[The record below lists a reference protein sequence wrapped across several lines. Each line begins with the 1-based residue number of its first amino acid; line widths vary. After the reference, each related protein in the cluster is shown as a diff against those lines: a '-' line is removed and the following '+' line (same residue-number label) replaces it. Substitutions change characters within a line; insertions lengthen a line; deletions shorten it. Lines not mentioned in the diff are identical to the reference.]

1 MFCVQ
6 CEQTI
11 RTPAGNGCSYAQ
23 GMCGKTAETS
33 DLQDLLIASL
43 QGLSAWALKAREY
56 GIIDHEVDSFAPR
69 AFFSTLTNVN
79 FDSPRIVGYAR
90 QAIALRE
97 ALKAQCQNLDASAAV
112 DNPVADLHRSATIWV
127 TCSVRRQTMPQ
138 IKIKPPSARIF
149 SVCVCCAC
157 TA

>member
-56 GIIDHEVDSFAPR
+56 GIIDHQVDSFAPR

-90 QAIALRE
+90 RAIALRE
-97 ALKAQCQNLDASAAV
+97 ALKAQCGDRCQRRGRQPGRRPAAGQRRSGRPAASGGGLY
-112 DNPVADLHRSATIWV
+112 PE
-127 TCSVRRQTMPQ
+127 
-138 IKIKPPSARIF
+138 
-149 SVCVCCAC
+149 
-157 TA
+157 

>member
-56 GIIDHEVDSFAPR
+56 GIIDHQVDSFAPR

-97 ALKAQCQNLDASAAV
+97 ALKAQCLDDQRQRRGRQPGRRPAAGQRPGCRPRRCASIARHCAF
-112 DNPVADLHRSATIWV
+112 SA
-127 TCSVRRQTMPQ
+127 SRRA
-138 IKIKPPSARIF
+138 IAWR
-149 SVCVCCAC
+149 A
-157 TA
+157 

>member
-1 MFCVQ
+1 MQ

-43 QGLSAWALKAREY
+43 QGLSAALKAREY
-56 GIIDHEVDSFAPR
+56 GIIDHQVDSFAPR

-90 QAIALRE
+90 AIALRE
-97 ALKAQCQNLDASAAV
+97 ALKAQCGDRCQ
-112 DNPVADLHRSATIWV
+112 
-127 TCSVRRQTMPQ
+127 RRG
-138 IKIKPPSARIF
+138 
-149 SVCVCCAC
+149 
-157 TA
+157 